1 MVMSLYETTTS
12 IQGKGNIFMMVIFFH
27 SSSGLI
33 YHGLNFQRNVAKKS
47 ESSAITRKLKQH
59 LISFWRNN

>member
-1 MVMSLYETTTS
+1 MSLYETKTS
-12 IQGKGNIFMMVIFFH
+12 IRGEGNIFMMVIFFH

-47 ESSAITRKLKQH
+47 ESSAITKKLKQH
-59 LISFWRNN
+59 LTLFWRNN